1 MPPVGPSRRD
11 WLAGSLA
18 GLAVAS
24 RSARAADDPQP
35 FGYCLNTA
43 TLMGQ
48 KLTLLEQVEV
58 AARAG
63 FQAIEPWVRDLEA
76 FARAGGS
83 LKDVGKRVR
92 DRGLTVESAISFCE
106 WVVDDEGR
114 RRKGLEQARRDMGL
128 VAEVGGRRLA
138 APPAGATDRGDLDL
152 LRAAERYRALLQ
164 IGDNAGV
171 VPQVEVWGFSRS
183 VRRVGEA
190 LLVALESGHHRAC
203 VLTDVFHLFKGGS
216 GFGWV
221 HLVSPAVLGVVHVN
235 DYPADPPRAAITDGH
250 RVYPGDGV
258 APLLAFLQDLH
269 AVGFRGMLSLEL
281 FNRDYWKQD
290 PLAVARTGLEKLRS
304 VVRKAMAAKR

>member
-24 RSARAADDPQP
+24 RSAGAADDPEP

-48 KLTLLEQVEV
+48 KLTLPEQVEV

-63 FQAIEPWVRDLEA
+63 FQAIEPWVRELEA

-114 RRKGLEQARRDMGL
+114 RRRGLEQARRDMGL
-128 VAEVGGRRLA
+128 VA
-138 APPAGATDRGDLDL
+138 
-152 LRAAERYRALLQ
+152 
-164 IGDNAGV
+164 
-171 VPQVEVWGFSRS
+171 
-183 VRRVGEA
+183 
-190 LLVALESGHHRAC
+190 
-203 VLTDVFHLFKGGS
+203 
-216 GFGWV
+216 
-221 HLVSPAVLGVVHVN
+221 
-235 DYPADPPRAAITDGH
+235 
-250 RVYPGDGV
+250 
-258 APLLAFLQDLH
+258 
-269 AVGFRGMLSLEL
+269 
-281 FNRDYWKQD
+281 
-290 PLAVARTGLEKLRS
+290 
-304 VVRKAMAAKR
+304 